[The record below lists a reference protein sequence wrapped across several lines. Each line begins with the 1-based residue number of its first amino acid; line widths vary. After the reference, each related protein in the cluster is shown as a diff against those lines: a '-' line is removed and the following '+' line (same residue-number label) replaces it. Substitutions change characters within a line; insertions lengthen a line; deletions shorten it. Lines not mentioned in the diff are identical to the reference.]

1 MQDLKIPEDV
11 VDEQPFV
18 KMIVDQNETPAG
30 SKTFLKTSQINDI
43 KSLDPQTSREALI
56 RIGEGKV
63 VGDQLELSGLR
74 ARLGSD
80 QWHHHRWTACTGDHG
95 HAVALCF
102 TQAVAMLCHRAQFLD
117 HAKFGVDTE
126 RHTVEE
132 IQFLHSLSPMHGC
145 KPRLCYGVPMLK
157 RIS

>member
-1 MQDLKIPEDV
+1 
-11 VDEQPFV
+11 
-18 KMIVDQNETPAG
+18 MIVDQNETPTG
-30 SKTFLKTSQINDI
+30 SLKSAITDLPKASQSHI

-63 VGDQLELSGLR
+63 VRDQLELSGLR

-95 HAVALCF
+95 HAVALGF

-132 IQFLHSLSPMHGC
+132 IQFLTHSLSPMHGC